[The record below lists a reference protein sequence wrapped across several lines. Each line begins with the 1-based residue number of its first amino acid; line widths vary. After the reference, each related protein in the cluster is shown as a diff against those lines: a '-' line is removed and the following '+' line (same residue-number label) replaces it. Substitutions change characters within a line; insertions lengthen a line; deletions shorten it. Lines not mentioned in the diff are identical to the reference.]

1 MGGGNITDTDTCQCR
16 DPLFLG
22 FFGVMVKDSLR
33 LVGGSDS
40 FAFSLLN
47 CSLAM
52 PDFSVAVNVFWRRH
66 PPELYNPKDIYGN
79 KDLPAS
85 DAVLA
90 GASKLGQVSCV

>member
-1 MGGGNITDTDTCQCR
+1 MKGYLT
-16 DPLFLG
+16 
-22 FFGVMVKDSLR
+22 S
-33 LVGGSDS
+33 VGGSDS
-40 FAFSLLN
+40 FARSPLT

-66 PPELYNPKDIYGN
+66 PAELYNPKDIYGN

-90 GASKLGQVSCV
+90 GASKLGQVSCVCKRGVFMWMWMHWM